1 MPPHSLCGGPAGWN
15 HVKVYFE
22 ETSCADPG
30 TACSFGVGVSDGAYD
45 AWRPG
50 DCPGRRRGHRG
61 GTGKS
66 LPEQYFT
73 YMNKILHGDLG
84 TSYRT
89 QRPVAQELLIRYPN
103 TMKLACSAIV
113 IAVVGGAG
121 IGILSAT
128 KRYTIFDNA
137 SMLTALVGISIPEFY
152 LGLML
157 MLIFCVRLDLLP
169 ISGGTGPINM
179 ILPAITLSFKPLAQI
194 ARMTRSSMLE
204 VMGQDYILAA
214 RAQGF
219 SRAKVIFGHALRNS
233 MNTIVTISGIQFGA
247 LMGGATIAEK
257 VFGWPGLG
265 DLLITAIRGR
275 DFPVVQSTILA
286 IATCYV
292 LINLGIDIL
301 YALINPKIRLG

>member
-1 MPPHSLCGGPAGWN
+1 
-15 HVKVYFE
+15 
-22 ETSCADPG
+22 
-30 TACSFGVGVSDGAYD
+30 
-45 AWRPG
+45 
-50 DCPGRRRGHRG
+50 
-61 GTGKS
+61 
-66 LPEQYFT
+66 
-73 YMNKILHGDLG
+73 
-84 TSYRT
+84 
-89 QRPVAQELLIRYPN
+89 
-103 TMKLACSAIV
+103 
-113 IAVVGGAG
+113 
-121 IGILSAT
+121 
-128 KRYTIFDNA
+128 
-137 SMLTALVGISIPEFY
+137 
-152 LGLML
+152 
-157 MLIFCVRLDLLP
+157 
-169 ISGGTGPINM
+169 M